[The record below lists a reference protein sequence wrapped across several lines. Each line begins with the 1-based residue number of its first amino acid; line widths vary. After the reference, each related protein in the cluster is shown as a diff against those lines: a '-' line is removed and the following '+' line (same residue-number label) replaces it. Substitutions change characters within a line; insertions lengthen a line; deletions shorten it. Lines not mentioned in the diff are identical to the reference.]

1 MARTRRHKHHG
12 RKSRSNWAVV
22 GAFMASAAF
31 APPFARPAHAT
42 DLARRLESMRIA
54 VPAET
59 SLARA
64 LPAQAPAGDQRRMR
78 FDIPPA
84 PLRVVL
90 ADIERISGV
99 SITVT
104 DTAIADISSAG
115 VSGLLTPLE
124 AIAKALEGTSVT
136 SRATGPNSVS
146 LEIRLTAEAVD
157 VTADVPL
164 PSTSSP
170 KYAQPLIEIPQTIE
184 VIPREIMEA
193 QGVTTL
199 SDALRNVP
207 GISLQAGEGG
217 GASNTSGDMF
227 NLRGFSANN
236 SLFVDGVRDDGLMSR
251 DVFNLEQ
258 IEVFMGPTGSDVGR
272 GNAAGYVNMQ
282 TKAPHEGNSYAVTY
296 GYGSADL
303 NRTTVDLNQ
312 NVALGAPDSWLGRS
326 AVRVNALWE
335 EGGVAGRDVVS
346 RKNRSIAPSIALG
359 LNTRTRVTGAVQVT
373 RQDNLPDYGIPGSAW
388 SETQLTPTTVIA
400 DHPVDSRNF
409 YGSVGYDFDDVEQ
422 QSYTGRV
429 EHDVNSNLTL
439 RNQSRYNQTH
449 RTAVITAIQ
458 TPASFVPESQTVTLA
473 RQGNEREN
481 TILSN
486 QTNLGA
492 RFTTGKL
499 RHAANAGI
507 EVASEEQFAPALVG
521 MGTRNP
527 VSIYDPN
534 PFDPVLAYD
543 PERGLAYSRGKTNT
557 VGIYAF
563 DTVELGDRW
572 QLSGGLR
579 WEHYNAEFKAAD
591 VVGAVTSDL
600 AVSDGLVSGKA
611 GVLYSLTDAAN
622 VYFSYGSAVTP
633 PGTANFTLSAQ
644 PNNQNN
650 PNVKPQESTN
660 YEVGGK
666 FGLYDG
672 RLSLSAA
679 LFRTNNKNV
688 IFTVDAAAI
697 PPVFNQDDAQRVDG
711 FTIGSLGQL
720 TSRWQILASFGYLDT
735 RQISQNPINNGKRL
749 VLTPKISGSL
759 WTTYALWRGV
769 AVGGGVRYMDE
780 VFVNAPNTIR
790 VPRSSLID
798 AMVEYDVN
806 THLTLRLNINNLT
819 DEIYIK
825 NVNNN
830 GGRYN
835 PGTPRSAVVTSG
847 VRF

>member
-1 MARTRRHKHHG
+1 M
-12 RKSRSNWAVV
+12 
-22 GAFMASAAF
+22 GAFMASAALV
-31 APPFARPAHAT
+31 PPFARSAHAT

-64 LPAQAPAGDQRRMR
+64 LPAQASAGDQRRLR
-78 FDIPPA
+78 FDIPAA

-104 DTAIADISSAG
+104 DNAIADISSAG

-146 LEIRLTAEAVD
+146 LEIRLASESVD
-157 VTADVPL
+157 VTADVPQ
-164 PSTSSP
+164 PRPSSP
-170 KYAQPLIEIPQTIE
+170 IYSQPLTEVPQTIE
-184 VIPREIMEA
+184 VIPRAVMEA

-199 SDALRNVP
+199 SEALRNVP

-326 AVRVNALWE
+326 AIRVNALWE
-335 EGGVAGRDVVS
+335 EGGVAGREVVA
-346 RKNRSIAPSIALG
+346 RKNQSIAPSIALG
-359 LNTRTRVTGAVQVT
+359 LNTTTRVTGAVQVT
-373 RQDNLPDYGIPGSAW
+373 HQDNLPDYGIPGSAW
-388 SETQLTPTTVIA
+388 SETQLTPITVIA
-400 DHPVDSRNF
+400 DQPVDSRNF

-422 QSYTGRV
+422 QSYTGRI

-486 QTNLGA
+486 QTNLAA
-492 RFTTGKL
+492 RFATGKL

-507 EVASEEQFAPALVG
+507 EIASEEQFAPTLIG
-521 MGTRNP
+521 MGTRDP

-534 PFDPVLAYD
+534 PFDPVLAYH
-543 PERGLAYSRGKTNT
+543 PERGLGYSRGKTNT
-557 VGIYAF
+557 VGVYAF

-579 WEHYNAEFKAAD
+579 WEHYDAEFKAAD

-600 AVSDGLVSGKA
+600 AVADGLVSGKA

-622 VYFSYGSAVTP
+622 VTP

-711 FTIGSLGQL
+711 FTIGSLGQM

-749 VLTPKISGSL
+749 VLTPRLSGSL
-759 WTTYALWRGV
+759 WTTYALSRGFT
-769 AVGGGVRYMDE
+769 VGGGVRYMDE
-780 VFVNAPNTIR
+780 VFVNAANTIR
-790 VPRSSLID
+790 VPGSSLID
-798 AMVEYDVN
+798 AMVEYEVN
-806 THLTLRLNINNLT
+806 THLTLRLNINNLI
-819 DEIYIK
+819 DEVYIK